1 MKKTSLYTLAIICCL
16 CLYST
21 TSKECGKIIA
31 DKVSADAID
40 KKVNIEQTLQ
50 GKEEGKEIEKE
61 FSLIQ
66 TLFFQTT

>member
-1 MKKTSLYTLAIICCL
+1 MKKTPLYTLAIICCL

-21 TSKECGKIIA
+21 ASKECGKIIT
-31 DKVSADAID
+31 DKISADAID
-40 KKVNIEQTLQ
+40 KKVNTEQKLQ
-50 GKEEGKEIEKE
+50 SKEEEEGTEKE